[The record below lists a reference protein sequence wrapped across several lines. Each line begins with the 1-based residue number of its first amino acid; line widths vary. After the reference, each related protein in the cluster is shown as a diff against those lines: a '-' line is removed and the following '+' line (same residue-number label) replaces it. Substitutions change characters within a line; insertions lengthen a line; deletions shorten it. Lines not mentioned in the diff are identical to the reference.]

1 MGNFFEDIGL
11 TSTPSKTKTITTSS
25 LSPAARDVNKA
36 LGAFFEQFAQGL
48 PFGGQ
53 LTADFPDLFSRAFEQ
68 ISGRLGESTELATS
82 ALTKQA
88 QGIPAFAFDEGV
100 TNRRFQENF
109 ATPLLET
116 YRRDVLPLVEEQFAG
131 IPGGFQSR
139 DRARGVTN
147 ELNRFV
153 RQTIEPRL
161 FETFQAGEQ
170 RAFESG
176 EAAAARVP
184 GAVSQLLGLPGQE
197 FSQFAGAASVFQAAE
212 QLPLT
217 AALGEYRNLL
227 ASALGFSGT
236 PTQSTDTAV
245 FQGQQGQLGPMLLA
259 LASGGFGGAQTAL
272 STIPSNRAA

>member
-11 TSTPSKTKTITTSS
+11 MSTPSKTKSVSS
-25 LSPAARDVNKA
+25 LSGGAQDVNAQLAELFKNF
-36 LGAFFEQFAQGL
+36 LGGGL
-48 PFGGQ
+48 QSPFGGD
-53 LTADFPDLFSRAFEQ
+53 LTAPFPDLFNQAFEQ
-68 ISGRLGESTELATS
+68 IAGRLGESTDIATK
-82 ALTKQA
+82 ALTRQA
-88 QGIPAFAFDEGV
+88 QGIPAFAFDEGAS
-100 TNRRFQENF
+100 TRRFQENF

-131 IPGGFQSR
+131 IPGGFVSR

-161 FETFQAGEQ
+161 FETFQAGEE
-170 RAFESG
+170 RAFQSG

-184 GAVSQLLGLPGQE
+184 GAVGQLVGLPGQE
-197 FSQFAGAASVFQAAE
+197 FSTFAGAASVFQSAQ

-236 PTQSTDTAV
+236 PTQDTAV
-245 FQGQQGQLGPMLLA
+245 FQGAQGNLGPMLLA
-259 LASGGFGGAQTAL
+259 LAGVGLQPGGFL
-272 STIPSNRAA
+272 NPSAPPTP

>member
-11 TSTPSKTKTITTSS
+11 TSTPSKTKSVSS
-25 LSPAARDVNKA
+25 LSKGAQDVN
-36 LGAFFEQFAQGL
+36 AQLAELFKNFLSGGL
-48 PFGGQ
+48 QSPFGGE
-53 LTADFPDLFSRAFEQ
+53 LTAPFPDLFGRAFGQ
-68 ISGRLGESTELATS
+68 ISRRLGESTDIATK
-82 ALTKQA
+82 ALTRQA
-88 QGIPAFAFDEGV
+88 QGIPAYAFDEGAA
-100 TNRRFQENF
+100 TRRFQENF
-109 ATPLLET
+109 ATPLLEA

-131 IPGGFQSR
+131 IPGGFVSR
-139 DRARGVTN
+139 DRARGVTS

-184 GAVSQLLGLPGQE
+184 GAVGALTQLPGQE
-197 FSQFAGAASVFQAAE
+197 FAQFAGAAATFQTAQ

-217 AALGEYRNLL
+217 VALGEYRNLL

-236 PTQSTDTAV
+236 PTQDTAV
-245 FQGQQGQLGPMLLA
+245 FQGSQGNLGPMLLA
-259 LASGGFGGAQTAL
+259 LAGVGLEEGGFLRKAG
-272 STIPSNRAA
+272 